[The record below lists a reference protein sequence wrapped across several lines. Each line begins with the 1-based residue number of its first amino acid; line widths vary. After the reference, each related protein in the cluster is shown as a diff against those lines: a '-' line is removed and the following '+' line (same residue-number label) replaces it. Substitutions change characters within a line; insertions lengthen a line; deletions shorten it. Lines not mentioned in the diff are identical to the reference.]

1 MEKPVSGRSH
11 RRGGLLLTLSVMGG
25 AALVVCWLMRG
36 RFPFIAR
43 ENSTRQAVG
52 DRSPSLVNGP
62 EDEIGVTTAHA
73 VDVQPQPGRTTGLID
88 IEGISPTYA
97 AQLEARG
104 LRTTDDLLQAGASP
118 KGREDLA
125 AATGISGKLILRWV
139 NMADLFRI
147 KGVGEEYSDL
157 LEAAGVDTVPELAQ
171 RRADNL
177 TKKMAEVNE
186 QKQLVR
192 RLPTEDQVTGWIES
206 AKSLPRVVT
215 Y

>member
-1 MEKPVSGRSH
+1 
-11 RRGGLLLTLSVMGG
+11 L
-25 AALVVCWLMRG
+25 AVCWLMRG
-36 RFPFIAR
+36 RCPLIGREDPAR
-43 ENSTRQAVG
+43 QTAG
-52 DRSPSLVNGP
+52 DASPSLVNSP
-62 EDEIGVTTAHA
+62 EDEIGVTATAVA
-73 VDVQPQPGRTTGLID
+73 DLQTQPRRIVVLTE
-88 IEGISPTYA
+88 IEGIAPSDA
-97 AQLEARG
+97 RELEARG
-104 LRTTDDLLQAGASP
+104 LRTTDDLLQAGAGP

-157 LEAAGVDTVPELAQ
+157 LEAAGVDSVPELAR

-186 QKQLVR
+186 QKRLVR

-206 AKSLPRVVT
+206 AKGLPRVVT